1 MTLSGRQ
8 RILNRLEAGYDVCP
22 VDFQAP
28 TIDGGKPI
36 LRVAA
41 RIHGLRAEGYAIET
55 VGQRNQCSVYRLTSA
70 TLDLPGDVALEDDGQ
85 TRWEAA

>member
-1 MTLSGRQ
+1 VTAKQ
-8 RILNRLEAGYDVCP
+8 RILSRLQAGYDVSP
-22 VDFQAP
+22 VDYQAP

-41 RIHGLRAEGYAIET
+41 RILDLRREGHAIEV
-55 VGQRNQCSVYRLTSA
+55 VGTRNHCAVYRLASA